1 MELTMEDRKQFAE
14 FFEESKSYRKTFE
27 DGMKEIKFQ
36 VSAIQLTLAEEK
48 GKDIPARLLRI
59 ENELDSM
66 RSFRDSVT
74 GSINSLKWVLGIG
87 FGFISSL
94 LVGLI
99 ILIAR
104 ELLLK

>member
-1 MELTMEDRKQFAE
+1 MDLTMEDRKQFVE
-14 FFEESKSYRKTFE
+14 FFEESKSYRKNFE
-27 DGMKEIKFQ
+27 DGMKEISFR

-59 ENELDSM
+59 EHELDSM

-99 ILIAR
+99 ILVAR
-104 ELLLK
+104 ELIAK